1 MLGSMK
7 PCCARPNIPLHLR
20 HGRRERIS
28 QMREAGRALCPRQ
41 IARLRCHEMSR
52 WLGYAFCSK
61 VPQSVDSHKG
71 ALGVRGL
78 LRDASIYRP
87 SNRREAERE
96 AANRFA
102 GIRPMLPNAL
112 CPAAAN
118 AAMSGRA
125 PRSRRRGSTQ
135 HLLVQ
140 APLPVDM
147 PAESSEIACRA
158 AAHPRIGR
166 PGAGK
171 AACLAFRLPPSRLA
185 DAQCNV
191 PCPGRRGP
199 SIYRKGRNAP
209 SSLLQTP
216 DMCRM

>member
-1 MLGSMK
+1 MDWLTLS
-7 PCCARPNIPLHLR
+7 
-20 HGRRERIS
+20 
-28 QMREAGRALCPRQ
+28 ALKSLSLPIR
-41 IARLRCHEMSR
+41 
-52 WLGYAFCSK
+52 
-61 VPQSVDSHKG
+61 HKG
-71 ALGVRGL
+71 ALRVRAL

-96 AANRFA
+96 AAKRFV

-112 CPAAAN
+112 CPAAAS

-125 PRSRRRGSTQ
+125 SRSRRRGSTQ
-135 HLLVQ
+135 RVLVQ

-147 PAESSEIACRA
+147 PAESSEIACRV

-171 AACLAFRLPPSRLA
+171 AVCLAFRLPPSRLA

-199 SIYRKGRNAP
+199 SIYGGGRKAP
-209 SSLLQTP
+209 ESLLAPRGPQRALEP
-216 DMCRM
+216 SPSPICVQNVKIEPNAK

>member
-7 PCCARPNIPLHLR
+7 PCCARPNIPLHPR

-102 GIRPMLPNAL
+102 GIRPHAAQRSVSRCCERCHVGQSPALPSPRLDPTPSGPSSTARRYARGEQRDRVPRRSASAYRPSR
-112 CPAAAN
+112 CGEGRVPRVPSPAVTAC
-118 AAMSGRA
+118 GCTVQRTLPRA
-125 PRSRRRGSTQ
+125 PWAV
-135 HLLVQ
+135 H
-140 APLPVDM
+140 
-147 PAESSEIACRA
+147 I
-158 AAHPRIGR
+158 
-166 PGAGK
+166 
-171 AACLAFRLPPSRLA
+171 
-185 DAQCNV
+185 
-191 PCPGRRGP
+191 
-199 SIYRKGRNAP
+199 
-209 SSLLQTP
+209 
-216 DMCRM
+216 

>member
-1 MLGSMK
+1 MAWLTLS
-7 PCCARPNIPLHLR
+7 
-20 HGRRERIS
+20 
-28 QMREAGRALCPRQ
+28 ALK
-41 IARLRCHEMSR
+41 SR
-52 WLGYAFCSK
+52 SL
-61 VPQSVDSHKG
+61 PIRHKG
-71 ALGVRGL
+71 ALRVRAL
-78 LRDASIYRP
+78 LRDASIDRP

-102 GIRPMLPNAL
+102 GISPMLPNAL
-112 CPAAAN
+112 CPAAAS

-125 PRSRRRGSTQ
+125 PRSRRCGSTQ
-135 HLLVQ
+135 RLLVQ

-147 PAESSEIACRA
+147 PAESSEVACRA

-191 PCPGRRGP
+191 PCPGCRGP
-199 SIYRKGRNAP
+199 SIYREGRNAP

-216 DMCRM
+216 DVCRM